1 MSTAQPQ
8 QKHFVDS
15 DTSTP
20 EMPLRRAETPA
31 ENCRAPA
38 EYVDIFLFHNFICPH
53 YIIVFLACACRVV
66 AAALRKLQTPSPQ
79 IRRASLTKLV
89 VQFFFVYV
97 IQF

>member
-8 QKHFVDS
+8 HKHFVDS

-31 ENCRAPA
+31 ENGRAPA
-38 EYVDIFLFHNFICPH
+38 ECVDIFLLHNFKCPH
-53 YIIVFLACACRVV
+53 NIILFLACACRVV
-66 AAALRKLQTPSPQ
+66 AAALRKLHAPEQQ
-79 IRRASLTKLV
+79 IRRASPTKLV
-89 VQFFFVYV
+89 AQFFFYF